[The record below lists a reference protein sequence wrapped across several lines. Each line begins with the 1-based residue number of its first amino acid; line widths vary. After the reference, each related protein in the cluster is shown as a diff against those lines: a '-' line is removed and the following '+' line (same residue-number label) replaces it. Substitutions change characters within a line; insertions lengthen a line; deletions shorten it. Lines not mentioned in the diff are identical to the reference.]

1 MKKQKTAEGKCE
13 VNSRKDAAEWRDR
26 EVNKVLRRKEK
37 RSVLKR
43 RHCRLNVV

>member
-26 EVNKVLRRKEK
+26 EILRF
-37 RSVLKR
+37 
-43 RHCRLNVV
+43 